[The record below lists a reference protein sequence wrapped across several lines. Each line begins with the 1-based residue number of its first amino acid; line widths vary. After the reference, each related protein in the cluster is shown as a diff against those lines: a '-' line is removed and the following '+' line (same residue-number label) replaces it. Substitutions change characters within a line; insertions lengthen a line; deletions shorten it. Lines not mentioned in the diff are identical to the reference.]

1 MKQKWK
7 CSICNKVL
15 SSKQIVENHII
26 KLHPDSDKSV
36 KQYIQVQVT
45 SEEKQSKKPKKVKA
59 KAAYASFSGLFNIFA
74 NKDLCKDFSLYPQAN
89 QKDKNKQQQPP
100 INQTADMQGVI
111 EARNDS
117 TIGSGELVLT
127 EAIGVTMPKDDSTM
141 GPHESGDDNVMVG
154 DITNRNDSEAENLV
168 NNSDAGNND
177 NDGFLP
183 QLTQFLSESLSH
195 PLPPIDLDISTS
207 NLFNNLEEES
217 EISPFLAG
225 TSSIQSA
232 PRVPMFNN
240 FGQTAPASVTQSND
254 RRKEFKAPFKTRG
267 KCGCEGCVR
276 EPCRICYFCQHKE
289 AK

>member
-1 MKQKWK
+1 MIANPWTSSSYVNLSRALLVVFKLLLSHYFTVEVFQIQNEMKQKWK

-59 KAAYASFSGLFNIFA
+59 KSAYASFSGLFNIFA

-154 DITNRNDSEAENLV
+154 DK
-168 NNSDAGNND
+168 
-177 NDGFLP
+177 
-183 QLTQFLSESLSH
+183 Q
-195 PLPPIDLDISTS
+195 
-207 NLFNNLEEES
+207 
-217 EISPFLAG
+217 
-225 TSSIQSA
+225 
-232 PRVPMFNN
+232 
-240 FGQTAPASVTQSND
+240 
-254 RRKEFKAPFKTRG
+254 K
-267 KCGCEGCVR
+267 
-276 EPCRICYFCQHKE
+276 
-289 AK
+289 